1 MYELQGK
8 PYILKKKQ
16 VITQCFLL
24 EPLLELDT
32 EKLIVCVQF
41 IFVEAVK
48 HFQALKIRIVKS
60 VFHCIVL

>member
-8 PYILKKKQ
+8 TYILKKKQ

-32 EKLIVCVQF
+32 EKLYVF
-41 IFVEAVK
+41 SSYLYKLWNIFK
-48 HFQALKIRIVKS
+48 FLQT
-60 VFHCIVL
+60 

>member
-1 MYELQGK
+1 MYELQRK
-8 PYILKKKQ
+8 TYILKKKQ

-32 EKLIVCVQF
+32 EKLIVCAQF

-48 HFQALKIRIVKS
+48 CFQDLKNTE
-60 VFHCIVL
+60 